1 MYTEELAVY
10 FLCRRYNIISEASMA
25 KTTSVGKKGV
35 RGIKRLLLHYKIQNF
50 VANLMMIAAIV
61 IVLFGVY
68 HISHT
73 VYMISACTEKTEG
86 YVERMENSLN
96 PIMIQLEEKYPKLKK
111 KYPVIRYETKNG
123 KYIHQSKSSVNV
135 SENTQFSAQVRYNP
149 NHGEQAILSIEIF
162 DQIGREGILLL
173 LGILVFVNSRIL
185 HIPNLKTI
193 QIPEGTDIDSI
204 V

>member
-1 MYTEELAVY
+1 
-10 FLCRRYNIISEASMA
+10 MA